1 MPLILKFWWLGI
13 ALVSLLA
20 YYPVI
25 DNFFGWDDFLW
36 LYRAKTL
43 FSAPAQMFQSGGL
56 YFYPLV
62 SLAFWFDSQ
71 LFGLDYRWYH
81 LADIAIHV
89 INGTLLF
96 YFIRLY
102 SENDL
107 LALVSSL
114 FFASTFAASNA
125 VLWSSSRVDLLST
138 LFSLASLILFLK
150 YLKEG
155 RTLLYLLSLGLFV
168 LALGAKVT
176 PIVLPILFCW
186 IYLKKGI
193 QKGYKIFVPFVLLVL
208 LYLLLLLLS
217 VSANSPLGHTRYPNI
232 YNYSMAL
239 TSLFIPEALLAKLN
253 LLINPIYVFL
263 LVYCLLLIVW
273 RMKLSS
279 SIDQIKSTALF
290 MTFLSLTPLLILSGG
305 PNLATP
311 DNPINTLGSS
321 SHRIYLASTGM
332 SMFLGSIILWVYEK
346 LNTEKEILMKVIFL
360 VILLFILNFNIRSVW
375 LREQFWQAGTTDIRE
390 SLYNLRKVKPHF
402 PEGSVIVTINYPMSR
417 PFIEYMLKMYYD
429 MEKITVI
436 PLYYIPT
443 ELADNVATFGKKYE
457 LFLKGNALLI
467 RGKPNEI
474 YDLSEP
480 FKELLSK
487 AYSYH
492 NTTDPLEKM
501 GYKREYIMLAGR
513 LNQDISKLREEPL

>member
-1 MPLILKFWWLGI
+1 MIFKFWWLYI
-13 ALVSLLA
+13 ALVSLLT
-20 YYPVI
+20 YFPVI
-25 DNFFGWDDFLW
+25 DDFFGWDDFLW

-43 FSAPAQMFQSGGL
+43 FSDPAQMFQSEGL
-56 YFYPLV
+56 YFDPLV
-62 SLAFWFDSQ
+62 YLAFWFDYQ

-81 LADIAIHV
+81 LTDIAIHV

-96 YFIRLY
+96 YFTRLY

-114 FFASTFAASNA
+114 IFASTFAASDA

-155 RTLLYLLSLGLFV
+155 RTLLYLVSIILFA

-186 IYLKKGI
+186 IYLKNGI
-193 QKGYKIFVPFVLLVL
+193 QKGYKIIVPFVLLVL
-208 LYLLLLLLS
+208 LYLLLLLS
-217 VSANSPLGHTRYPNI
+217 VSANSPLGRTLYPNI

-273 RMKLSS
+273 RMKLSPS
-279 SIDQIKSTALF
+279 MDQIKSTALF
-290 MTFLSLTPLLILSGG
+290 MTFLSLTPLLILSGE
-305 PNLATP
+305 PKLATP
-311 DNPINTLGSS
+311 DNIYHILGSP

-332 SMFLGSIILWVYEK
+332 SMFLGSIILSFYEK
-346 LNTEKEILMKVIFL
+346 LNTKKEIIIIV
-360 VILLFILNFNIRSVW
+360 VLFMLSFNIRSVW
-375 LREQFWQAGTTDIRE
+375 LREQLWDIGTTRIKE
-390 SLYNLRKVKPHF
+390 SVYNLRKVKPYF
-402 PEGSVIVTINYPMSR
+402 SEGSVVVTINFPMSGVFLE
-417 PFIEYMLKMYYD
+417 PILKIYYD
-429 MEKITVI
+429 IKDVRVTPMK
-436 PLYYIPT
+436 YIPT
-443 ELADNVATFGKKYE
+443 ELADGVAAFGKRYE
-457 LFLKGNALLI
+457 LFLKGDTLLI
-467 RGKPNEI
+467 GGSLSEI
-474 YDLSEP
+474 NDLSEP

-492 NTTDPLEKM
+492 NTTDQLEKM
-501 GYKREYIMLAGR
+501 EYKREYIALAGR
-513 LNQDISKLREEPL
+513 LNQDISKFRGKLLQ